1 MVCSYPTFRPSRGVR
16 PKPRA
21 DGTQE
26 ARTNKMALKSPA
38 FRRKFPLLV
47 TGSLLAMQ
55 PFATSFVVAAE
66 QYDCSVSASGAWDC
80 APKTAAAPLPPRPV
94 HDGAAVSSA
103 NSTAQADAGGN
114 AEAEPKTALVTE
126 SKGRGLRSRSADYS
140 HLDWVPR
147 EKLTAAQLAETGPYC
162 SGAYIEPTRPGMN
175 DKTNKSDA
183 PTFIGAKA
191 SRYEQESQV
200 ATLAGDVVMRQG
212 SMQLESQEASLYQ
225 AENRGELNGNVRLRD
240 NGALIVGDHAQVQLD
255 TGAAQI
261 DNAEYVLHKSRI
273 RGNALYAKRAENAII
288 RLKDGTY
295 TTCEPDS
302 NAWQLKGNNITLNP
316 ATGFGTA
323 TNATLRIKNI
333 PILYTPYIYF
343 PIDNRRQ
350 SGFLPPSFST
360 GSETGFTL
368 VTPYYFNLAP
378 NYDATLY
385 PQYMTKRGMLMEGE
399 FRYLTKSS
407 EGQFGGA
414 YLNDDN
420 DERKKQTDY
429 EKTRYMLNW
438 QHKGGLDS
446 RVLTQVDYT
455 QISDPYYFQDLKAYQ
470 EGVESRDYVNQQGSV
485 TYRGDSYQARLNLQA
500 YQLATIS
507 QITPYDRL
515 PQITFN
521 GQLPYHPGGLNFS
534 YETEAVRFERN
545 LENGTFTDEN
555 GLVSP
560 RLDTYVRGLT
570 RANGTRLNVAPA
582 VEYPMNWTY
591 GFVTPKLKYVYT
603 KYDLDLDSI
612 GKNQIIADQNA
623 AAAAGTQYAGGSFK
637 SSQDRAIPVAS
648 VDSGLYFD
656 RNTNW
661 FGKDYRQTLEPRAF
675 YLYVPNKDQSD
686 IPVFDTSEYSFS
698 YASLFRDN
706 RFSGSDRIG
715 DENKLS
721 LGLTSRWIEDNGFE
735 RQRVSVGQA
744 VYFKDREVQLPGI
757 LAADRADAQSDVSPI
772 ALDYEFRFN
781 RDWRATADYNWDTE
795 EHSPRS
801 GSAMLHYQP
810 EDNPN
815 KIINVGYRYRN
826 DQVVYN
832 QLTGKWQFGGDYGTP
847 GQENFVKDYYKI
859 QQHDFSMMWPII
871 PQWNLISRWQYDY
884 ARNRTLEAFG
894 GFEYDN
900 CCWKLRVINRYWVSN
915 DEYSQ
920 IAPLNEKGDHGL
932 FLQIVLKGLGGLTG
946 AKVES
951 FLDKGIEGYR
961 EREDQAF

>member
-1 MVCSYPTFRPSRGVR
+1 
-16 PKPRA
+16 
-21 DGTQE
+21 
-26 ARTNKMALKSPA
+26 MALKSPA

-80 APKTAAAPLPPRPV
+80 APKASAPPLPPRPV
-94 HDGAAVSSA
+94 HDGSAVSSA
-103 NSTAQADAGGN
+103 NGTPQGEAAGT
-114 AEAEPKTALVTE
+114 EAVPQTTLVTE

-162 SGAYIEPTRPGMN
+162 AGAYIEPIRPGMN
-175 DKTNKSDA
+175 DKTDKSDA

-191 SRYEQESQV
+191 SRYEQETQV

-212 SMQLESQEASLYQ
+212 SMQVEAQEASLYQ
-225 AENRGELNGNVRLRD
+225 AENRGELNGNVRMRD

-261 DNAEYVLHKSRI
+261 DNAEYVMHKSRI

-302 NAWQLKGNNITLNP
+302 NAWQLRGNNITLNP

-323 TNATLRIKNI
+323 TNATLRVKNI

-343 PIDNRRQ
+343 PIDDRRQ
-350 SGFLPPSFST
+350 SGFLPPSFSS
-360 GSETGFTL
+360 GGESGFTL

-385 PQYMTKRGMLMEGE
+385 PRYMTKRGLLMEGE

-407 EGQFGGA
+407 EGQVGGA

-420 DERKKQTDY
+420 DERSKQTDF
-429 EKTRYMLNW
+429 EKTRWMLNW

-446 RVLTQVDYT
+446 RVMTEVDYT
-455 QISDPYYFQDLKAYQ
+455 DISDPYYFQDLQ
-470 EGVESRDYVNQQGSV
+470 TDQIGVERRDALNQQGAV
-485 TYRGDSYQARLNLQA
+485 NYRGDNYNARLNLQA
-500 YQLATIS
+500 YKLATIS
-507 QITPYDRL
+507 QITPYNRL

-521 GQLPYHPGGLNFS
+521 GSLPYHPGGLNFA
-534 YETEAVRFERN
+534 YDTEAVRFDRD
-545 LENGTFTDEN
+545 LETGNFTDKD
-555 GLVSP
+555 GIPSR
-560 RLDTYVRGLT
+560 RLDTYVTGLT
-570 RANGTRLNVAPA
+570 RANGTRLNVAPSMSL
-582 VEYPMNWTY
+582 PMTSSY
-591 GFVTPKLKYVYT
+591 GFITPKLKYAYT
-603 KYDLDLDSI
+603 KYDLDLDNT
-612 GKNQIIADQNA
+612 GKSQLPTGQK
-623 AAAAGTQYAGGSFK
+623 FK
-637 SSQDRAIPVAS
+637 SSQDRSIPIAS

-656 RNTNW
+656 RATQW
-661 FGKDYRQTLEPRAF
+661 FGKNYNQTLEPRLF
-675 YLYVPNKDQSD
+675 YLYVPEKDQSD
-686 IPVFDTSEYSFS
+686 IPVFDTSETSFS
-698 YASLFRDN
+698 YGSLFRDN
-706 RFSGSDRIG
+706 RFSGTDRIG

-721 LGLTSRWIEDNGFE
+721 LGVTSRWIEENGFE

-744 VYFKDREVQLPGI
+744 LYFKDREVQLPGI
-757 LAADRADAQSDVSPI
+757 VAADREDAQSDVSPI

-795 EHSPRS
+795 NHSPRS
-801 GSAMLHYQP
+801 GSAMFHYQP

-815 KIINVGYRYRN
+815 KVINVGYRYRN

-832 QLTGKWQFGGDYGTP
+832 QLTGKWQFGGDYGTV
-847 GQENFVKDYYKI
+847 GQENYVKDYYKI

-871 PQWNLISRWQYDY
+871 PQWNLITRWQYDY

-915 DEYSQ
+915 DEYTQ

-951 FLDKGIEGYR
+951 FLDKGIQGYR

>member
-1 MVCSYPTFRPSRGVR
+1 
-16 PKPRA
+16 
-21 DGTQE
+21 
-26 ARTNKMALKSPA
+26 MALKSPA

-80 APKTAAAPLPPRPV
+80 APKASAAPLPPRPV
-94 HDGAAVSSA
+94 HDGSAVSSA
-103 NSTAQADAGGN
+103 NGTPQGEAAGT
-114 AEAEPKTALVTE
+114 EAVPQTTLVTE

-162 SGAYIEPTRPGMN
+162 AGAYIEPIRPGMN
-175 DKTNKSDA
+175 DKTDKSDA

-191 SRYEQESQV
+191 SRYEQETQV

-212 SMQLESQEASLYQ
+212 SMQVEAQEASLYQ
-225 AENRGELNGNVRLRD
+225 AENRGELNGNVRMRD

-261 DNAEYVLHKSRI
+261 DNAEYVMHKSRI

-302 NAWQLKGNNITLNP
+302 NAWQLRGNNITLNP

-323 TNATLRIKNI
+323 TNATLRVKNI

-343 PIDNRRQ
+343 PIDDRRQ
-350 SGFLPPSFST
+350 SGFLPPSFSS
-360 GSETGFTL
+360 GGESGFTL

-385 PQYMTKRGMLMEGE
+385 PRYMTKRGLLMEGE

-407 EGQFGGA
+407 EGQVGGA

-420 DERKKQTDY
+420 DERSKQTDF
-429 EKTRYMLNW
+429 EKTRWMLNW

-446 RVLTQVDYT
+446 RVMTEVDYT
-455 QISDPYYFQDLKAYQ
+455 DISDPYYFQDLQ
-470 EGVESRDYVNQQGSV
+470 TDQIGVERRDALNQQGAVS
-485 TYRGDSYQARLNLQA
+485 YRGDNYNARLNLQA
-500 YQLATIS
+500 YKLATIS
-507 QITPYDRL
+507 QITPYNRL

-521 GQLPYHPGGLNFS
+521 GSLPYHPGGLNFA
-534 YETEAVRFERN
+534 YDTEAVRFDRD
-545 LENGTFTDEN
+545 LETGSFTDKD
-555 GLVSP
+555 GIPSR
-560 RLDTYVRGLT
+560 RLDTYVTGLT
-570 RANGTRLNVAPA
+570 RANGTRLNVAPSMSL
-582 VEYPMNWTY
+582 PMTSSY
-591 GFVTPKLKYVYT
+591 GFITPKLKYAYT
-603 KYDLDLDSI
+603 KYDLDLDNT
-612 GKNQIIADQNA
+612 GKSQLPTGQK
-623 AAAAGTQYAGGSFK
+623 FK
-637 SSQDRAIPVAS
+637 SSQDRSIPIAS

-656 RNTNW
+656 RATQW
-661 FGKDYRQTLEPRAF
+661 FGKNYNQTLEPRLF
-675 YLYVPNKDQSD
+675 YLYVPEKDQSD
-686 IPVFDTSEYSFS
+686 IPVFDTSETSFS
-698 YASLFRDN
+698 YGSLFRDN
-706 RFSGSDRIG
+706 RFSGTDRIG

-721 LGLTSRWIEDNGFE
+721 LGVTSRWIEENGFE

-744 VYFKDREVQLPGI
+744 LYFKDREVQLPGI
-757 LAADRADAQSDVSPI
+757 VAADREDAQSDVSPI

-795 EHSPRS
+795 NHSPRS
-801 GSAMLHYQP
+801 GSAMFHYQP

-815 KIINVGYRYRN
+815 KVINVGYRYRN

-832 QLTGKWQFGGDYGTP
+832 QLTGKWQFGGDYGTV
-847 GQENFVKDYYKI
+847 GQENYVKDYYKI

-871 PQWNLISRWQYDY
+871 PQWNLITRWQYDY

-915 DEYSQ
+915 DEYTQ

-951 FLDKGIEGYR
+951 FLDKGIQGYR

>member
-1 MVCSYPTFRPSRGVR
+1 
-16 PKPRA
+16 
-21 DGTQE
+21 
-26 ARTNKMALKSPA
+26 MALKSPA

-80 APKTAAAPLPPRPV
+80 APKASAAPLPPRPV
-94 HDGAAVSSA
+94 HDGSAVSSA
-103 NSTAQADAGGN
+103 NGTPQGEAAG
-114 AEAEPKTALVTE
+114 AEAVPQTKLVTE

-162 SGAYIEPTRPGMN
+162 AGAYVEPLRPGMN
-175 DKTNKSDA
+175 DKTDKSDA

-191 SRYEQESQV
+191 SRYEQDTQV

-212 SMQLESQEASLYQ
+212 SMQVEAEEASLYQ
-225 AENRGELNGNVRLRD
+225 AENRGELNGNVRMRD

-261 DNAEYVLHKSRI
+261 DNAEYVMHKSRI

-302 NAWQLKGNNITLNP
+302 NAWQLRGNNITLNP

-323 TNATLRIKNI
+323 TNATLRVKNI

-343 PIDNRRQ
+343 PIDDRRQ
-350 SGFLPPSFST
+350 SGFLPPSFSS
-360 GSETGFTL
+360 GGESGFTL

-385 PQYMTKRGMLMEGE
+385 PRYMTKRGLLMEGE

-407 EGQFGGA
+407 EGQVGGA

-420 DERKKQTDY
+420 DERSKQTDF
-429 EKTRYMLNW
+429 EKTRWMLNW

-446 RVLTQVDYT
+446 RVMTEVDYT
-455 QISDPYYFQDLKAYQ
+455 DISDPYYFQDLQ
-470 EGVESRDYVNQQGSV
+470 TDQIGVERRDALNQQGAVS
-485 TYRGDSYQARLNLQA
+485 YRGDNYNARLNLQA
-500 YQLATIS
+500 YKLATIS
-507 QITPYDRL
+507 QITPYNRL

-521 GQLPYHPGGLNFS
+521 GSLPYHPGGLNFA
-534 YETEAVRFERN
+534 YDAEAVRFDRD
-545 LENGTFTDEN
+545 LETGDFTDKD
-555 GLVSP
+555 GIPSR
-560 RLDTYVRGLT
+560 RLDTYVTGLT
-570 RANGTRLNVAPA
+570 RANGTRLNVAPSMSL
-582 VEYPMNWTY
+582 PMTSSY
-591 GFVTPKLKYVYT
+591 GFITPKLKYAYT
-603 KYDLDLDSI
+603 KYDLDLDNT
-612 GKNQIIADQNA
+612 GKSQLP
-623 AAAAGTQYAGGSFK
+623 AGQKFK
-637 SSQDRAIPVAS
+637 SSQDRAIPIAS

-656 RNTNW
+656 RTTQW
-661 FGKDYRQTLEPRAF
+661 FGKNYNQTLEPRLF
-675 YLYVPNKDQSD
+675 YLYVPEKDQSD
-686 IPVFDTSEYSFS
+686 IPVFDTSETSFS
-698 YASLFRDN
+698 YGSLFRDN
-706 RFSGSDRIG
+706 RFSGTDRIG

-721 LGLTSRWIEDNGFE
+721 LGVTSRWIEENGFE

-744 VYFKDREVQLPGI
+744 LYFKDREVQLPGI
-757 LAADRADAQSDVSPI
+757 VAADREDAQSDVSPI

-795 EHSPRS
+795 NHSPRS
-801 GSAMLHYQP
+801 GSAMFHYQP

-815 KIINVGYRYRN
+815 KVINVGYRYRN

-832 QLTGKWQFGGDYGTP
+832 QLTGKWQFGGDYGTV
-847 GQENFVKDYYKI
+847 GQENYVKDYYKI

-871 PQWNLISRWQYDY
+871 PQWNLITRWQYDY

-915 DEYSQ
+915 DEYTQ

-951 FLDKGIEGYR
+951 FLDKGIQGYR